1 MRRAPHTNGMNI
13 LPGRA
18 TPAQTLPPGEG
29 QGKPGFPLPLREGY
43 ARPTPPAGGDVGKP
57 GFPLPLREGCARPNP
72 PASGDVGKPGFP
84 TPLLRAYVCA
94 VLPTLAGPL
103 TVTNSYVIL

>member
-1 MRRAPHTNGMNI
+1 MYPDMASPQPSLRRAPHTDGMNI

-57 GFPLPLREGCARPNP
+57 GFP
-72 PASGDVGKPGFP
+72 